1 MRSNPNS
8 ITHSHGHELVTEKA
22 PYSQFRRQRVERLS
36 DLKEVR
42 MASEGDFSVNTR
54 GHDKP
59 PDGAGRPDAG

>member
-1 MRSNPNS
+1 M
-8 ITHSHGHELVTEKA
+8 VTEKA